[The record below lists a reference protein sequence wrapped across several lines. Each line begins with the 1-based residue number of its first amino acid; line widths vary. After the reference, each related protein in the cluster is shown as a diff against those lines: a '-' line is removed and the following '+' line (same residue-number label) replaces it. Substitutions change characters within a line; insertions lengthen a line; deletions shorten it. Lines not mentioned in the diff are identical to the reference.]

1 MLELVIGL
9 VVVVVEIEVE
19 EEFNVTTLKEA
30 EAAAA
35 ANNSFANVAVL
46 MRLGAGNPLLEF
58 ANDFCNWVDGV
69 SIKNKVYHKK
79 IYKTIIVIQIIIIP
93 STALKGVVT
102 YVVTVTEDT
111 ANDDKVDETGRV
123 VTAFDTS
130 PIFIEGASCDD
141 FWIID
146 ADNVGNKDTGEA
158 APFDSGLL
166 WNSYTSLIEDVEA
179 HKFSDIA
186 KREWFNP

>member
-58 ANDFCNWVDGV
+58 ANDFCN
-69 SIKNKVYHKK
+69 
-79 IYKTIIVIQIIIIP
+79 
-93 STALKGVVT
+93 
-102 YVVTVTEDT
+102 
-111 ANDDKVDETGRV
+111 
-123 VTAFDTS
+123 
-130 PIFIEGASCDD
+130 
-141 FWIID
+141 
-146 ADNVGNKDTGEA
+146 
-158 APFDSGLL
+158 
-166 WNSYTSLIEDVEA
+166 
-179 HKFSDIA
+179 
-186 KREWFNP
+186 